1 MGRIHSDPSLV
12 SLGHS
17 HQAQSKQAKPQ
28 GITPFT
34 FMLKNVPTWPSDL
47 GLRSLTQVVL
57 PSGAAP
63 GCPFIHILP
72 KARVRTLEP
81 ISFIKVLQDPRGK
94 GAETI
99 KVQ

>member
-1 MGRIHSDPSLV
+1 MGRICSDPSLI
-12 SLGHS
+12 SLRHS

-28 GITPFT
+28 GITPFPLA
-34 FMLKNVPTWPSDL
+34 LKNVPTWPSDL
-47 GLRSLTQVVL
+47 GLRTLTQVVL

-63 GCPFIHILP
+63 VCPFFHILP
-72 KARVRTLEP
+72 KARARTLEP
-81 ISFIKVLQDPRGK
+81 ISFIKLLQDPGK